1 MGAGIRF
8 GANLLVNNV
17 DHHGSITAV
26 GAYYFPRALWRRA
39 ATGRPVRGVDGTLS
53 PSKSASSSQS
63 QEQLG
68 SAMDRDPMPPKFYKL
83 EFTTYDGS
91 VDPLNWINHCEQFF
105 RVQKT
110 LASDRTW
117 LTSYHLRG
125 AAQTWYYTLEQ
136 NVGMTTWERFKE
148 LCHL

>member
-83 EFTTYDGS
+83 EFMTYNGS
-91 VDPLNWINHCEQFF
+91 VDPLNWLNHCDNSSVARRRLSLPGF
-105 RVQKT
+105 RGPKPGREINT
-110 LASDRTW
+110 RCAGTKSHTYD
-117 LTSYHLRG
+117 
-125 AAQTWYYTLEQ
+125 E
-136 NVGMTTWERFKE
+136 
-148 LCHL
+148 